1 MYIIK
6 KLNFILT
13 FLIFISS
20 STILALATE
29 ITLENNSNP
38 IEKSIYLTFD
48 DGLSNHVTSQ
58 VVDIL
63 NSENIKGTFF
73 LIGETLKSNPNTL
86 NKIIDSD
93 HSIGLHTYSHERN
106 KIYKSKEAF
115 VNEMNK
121 CNDILF
127 EMTGTKSYII
137 RFPFGSNN
145 DSFKLN
151 KNWEKYIHDNGYKI
165 FDWTV
170 DTSDGSYPNK
180 SPYKIYKSSIS
191 TDSNII
197 LLMHTTDL
205 NKNSVL
211 ALKDIIKHY
220 KDEGYTFKKI
230 TFETEEIYKL
240 KNEKT
245 KKVFSFLYQF
255 IQQ

>member
-6 KLNFILT
+6 KLNFTLT
-13 FLIFISS
+13 FLIFIFTTNMLTYAS
-20 STILALATE
+20 E
-29 ITLENNSNP
+29 ITLENNLEN
-38 IEKSIYLTFD
+38 IQKSIYLTFD
-48 DGLSNHVTSQ
+48 DGLSNHVTGE

-63 NSENIKGTFF
+63 NAENVKGTFF
-73 LIGETLKSNPNTL
+73 LIGETLKTNPNTL
-86 NKIIDSD
+86 KKIVDSD

-115 VNEMNK
+115 IDEMNK

-127 EMTGTKSYII
+127 DMTGTKSYII

-145 DSFKLN
+145 ASFRLN

-170 DTSDGSYPNK
+170 DTNDGSYPNK

-211 ALKDIIKHY
+211 ALKDIIKYY
-220 KDEGYTFKKI
+220 KDHGYIFKKI
-230 TFETEEIYKL
+230 TTETEEIYKL